1 MVDSKGH
8 QASSPSQMPLSAWKD
23 VALRTWKQG
32 SEDNVSIV
40 AAGVAFYGFLAL
52 VPLLGA
58 VVLTYGIAVD
68 PQTVVSNVKSLTSV
82 LPQDVAKLIGEQLM
96 GVVQTSGGKK
106 GLGLLLAIAVALWG
120 ARNAASSVIT
130 ALNIAYEEEETR
142 STIRVNLLALA
153 ITAGGVV
160 MAVLAMLAI
169 TALGFLE
176 KLLPHLP
183 VVLLVFGKVLSY
195 VLLLLGAA
203 AGAATLYRY
212 APNRRKAKWE
222 WITPGSLFAAL
233 VWLLLTIGFGFYVA
247 NFGNYNKTYGSLA
260 TVVILVTWL
269 YLSAY
274 VFLLG
279 AELNSELEHQTA
291 QDSTAGA
298 PKPLGRRDAWS
309 ADHVAEGEQP
319 SKAGG
324 DEVSPSKAGR
334 LPGTLPVPM
343 SVGSAQRQEDPFA
356 RERYVAARITNRGGQ
371 LAGLRKVGMVSAALS
386 TLGLSLLRK
395 RGREGAGA
403 ALLATAAGISLLKRK
418 D

>member
-1 MVDSKGH
+1 MS
-8 QASSPSQMPLSAWKD
+8 ASLP
-23 VALRTWKQG
+23 
-32 SEDNVSIV
+32 I
-40 AAGVAFYGFLAL
+40 
-52 VPLLGA
+52 
-58 VVLTYGIAVD
+58 VLTYGIAAD
-68 PQTVVSNVKSLTSV
+68 PRTVLSNVNSMTSV

-96 GVVQTSGGKK
+96 SVVQTSSGKK
-106 GLGLLLAIAVALWG
+106 GLGLLFALAVALWG
-120 ARNAASSVIT
+120 ARNAATSLIT

-153 ITAGGVV
+153 ITAGGVL

-169 TALGFLE
+169 TALGYLE
-176 KLLPHLP
+176 KLFPELPGA
-183 VVLLVFGKVLSY
+183 LLLLGKILSY
-195 VLLLLGAA
+195 FMLLLGAA

-222 WITPGSLFAAL
+222 WITAGSMFAA
-233 VWLLLTIGFGFYVA
+233 VIWLLLTFGFGFYVA
-247 NFGNYNKTYGSLA
+247 NFGSYNKTYGSLA

-291 QDSTAGA
+291 QDTTAGA
-298 PKPLGRRDAWS
+298 PRPLGQRDAWS

-319 SKAGG
+319 SKPGG
-324 DEVSPSKAGR
+324 DDVSPPKAGSSAE
-334 LPGTLPVPM
+334 TLPVPV
-343 SVGSAQRQEDPFA
+343 SVGIAARQEDPSA
-356 RERYVAARITNRGGQ
+356 RERYVAARVTNRAGQ
-371 LAGLRKVGMVSAALS
+371 MAGLRKVGMVSTALS

>member
-1 MVDSKGH
+1 MVDPKGH
-8 QASSPSQMPLSAWKD
+8 QASSPWQMPLSAWKD

-32 SEDNVSIV
+32 SEDNVSLV
-40 AAGVAFYGFLAL
+40 GAGVAFYGFLAL

-58 VVLTYGIAVD
+58 IVLIYGIAAD
-68 PQTVVSNVKSLTSV
+68 PQTVLSNVKSLTSV

-96 GVVQTSGGKK
+96 SVVQTSSGKK
-106 GLGLLLAIAVALWG
+106 GLGLLLAIGVSLWG

-160 MAVLAMLAI
+160 MAVVAMLAI
-169 TALGFLE
+169 TAVGYLE
-176 KLLPHLP
+176 KLFPHAP
-183 VVLLVFGKVLSY
+183 GFLLAAGKILSY
-195 VLLLLGAA
+195 VLLFLGAA

-222 WITPGSLFAAL
+222 WITPGSVFAAA
-233 VWLLLTIGFGFYVA
+233 VWLILTFGFGFYVA
-247 NFGNYNKTYGSLA
+247 HFGNYNKTYGSLA

-291 QDSTAGA
+291 KDTTAGA
-298 PKPLGRRDAWS
+298 PKPLGERAAWS
-309 ADHVAEGEQP
+309 ADHVVEGQQP
-319 SKAGG
+319 SKPSGN
-324 DEVSPSKAGR
+324 DVSPPKPDAQAAPALVCGSRAEEDH
-334 LPGTLPVPM
+334 
-343 SVGSAQRQEDPFA
+343 SVRDE
-356 RERYVAARITNRGGQ
+356 YVAARVANRAGHM
-371 LAGLRKVGMVSAALS
+371 AGLHKVGIASAALS

-403 ALLATAAGISLLKRK
+403 ALLATAAGISLLKRR